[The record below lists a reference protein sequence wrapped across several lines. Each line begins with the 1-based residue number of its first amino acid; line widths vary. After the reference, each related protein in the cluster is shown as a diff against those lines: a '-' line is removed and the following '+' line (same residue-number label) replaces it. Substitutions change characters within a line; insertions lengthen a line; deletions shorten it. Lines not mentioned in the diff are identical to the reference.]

1 MHIIIATG
9 GFDPL
14 HTGHI
19 AYLTAAKQL
28 GDYLV
33 VGVNSNDWLTRK
45 KGAYFLDFNE
55 RMMLVNSLKP
65 VNAVLAWDDSDDTA
79 SELLRNLLLVYKGQ
93 HTITF
98 ANGGDR
104 TEHTT
109 PEASIPGIR
118 CVYGVGGTAKLN
130 SSSSILD
137 DYIVR
142 KNNASDSSNSN
153 NNNNNITTI

>member
-19 AYLTAAKQL
+19 AYLTAAKSL

-33 VGVNSNDWLTRK
+33 VGVNSNDWLIRK

-65 VNAVLAWDDSDDTA
+65 VNAVLAFDDSDDTA
-79 SELLRNLLLVYKGQ
+79 CDLLRNLLLVYKGKYRV
-93 HTITF
+93 TF

-104 TEHTT
+104 TELNT
-109 PEASIPGIR
+109 PETSIQG
-118 CVYGVGGTAKLN
+118 VEFAWNVGGSAKLN
-130 SSSSILD
+130 SSSTILD
-137 DYIVR
+137 DYVQR
-142 KNNASDSSNSN
+142 VNAYRV
-153 NNNNNITTI
+153 

>member
-19 AYLTAAKQL
+19 NYLNEAKKL

-33 VGVNSNDWLTRK
+33 VGVNSNDWLIRK
-45 KGAYFLDFNE
+45 KGTYFLDFAE
-55 RMMLVNSLKP
+55 RCMVINSLKP
-65 VNAVLAWDDSDDTA
+65 VNAVLAFDDADGTA
-79 SELLRNLLLVYKGQ
+79 CSLLNNLIQVYEGKYR
-93 HTITF
+93 ITF

-104 TEHTT
+104 DESNT
-109 PEASIPGIR
+109 PETGIQ
-118 CVYGVGGTAKLN
+118 GIEFAWNVGGGKLN

-137 DYIVR
+137 DYVQR
-142 KNNASDSSNSN
+142 VNAYRV
-153 NNNNNITTI
+153 